1 MALALPACAAS
12 HVTKTAPASIA
23 ARAVRRFRGKTP
35 TVAAIVPAGQG
46 DPSRFERRRSCFS
59 YVSTPRGT
67 MRNLNLDPPPPSSV
81 PGHPHVFPP
90 ALIPILRERLGNSVP
105 CLANVS
111 DAVLTE
117 LLTAVF
123 FASLETHEGVYY
135 PVRVAFAGPLTA
147 DVILP
152 EGEGQDA
159 TPMLLYRW
167 STVRFG
173 HERTFSVPELVRL
186 GVVTRSERMYAKV
199 ELKPHGLA
207 LAGLAREGSNQSGD
221 PYLKILAQNPGFLT
235 VQRGEDRVLEYTH
248 GHIAETAEDVIVAPG
263 RVRRA
268 LETCARNAELG
279 DDALPDYLSTVRAV
293 VREMA
298 AHGRGGILVV
308 SPDAQPRL
316 PVGAAY
322 DTQDDG
328 TMGQLLQFLDGSAS
342 GRKPSGPIAR
352 GPRGGAAAQLRRFL
366 RSAFSNEAE
375 RLVSQLGG
383 FTAMDGATV
392 LDCALGLRGFGV
404 VLPVAREIE
413 VFEALDLEGERL
425 EPFELSTRGTRHR
438 AAVTY
443 ADSSAGSVVFC
454 ASHDGPLSCA
464 LRSEGSERVVIW
476 RAGGTLG

>member
-1 MALALPACAAS
+1 MQAL
-12 HVTKTAPASIA
+12 
-23 ARAVRRFRGKTP
+23 RFC
-35 TVAAIVPAGQG
+35 
-46 DPSRFERRRSCFS
+46 RRSGMNRVFEAAPFLLS
-59 YVSTPRGT
+59 LPFDPAER

-81 PGHPHVFPP
+81 PGHPQVFPP

-111 DAVLTE
+111 DAVLAE

-152 EGEGQDA
+152 EGDAQDA

-167 STVRFG
+167 STVRFVNA
-173 HERTFSVPELVRL
+173 RAFSVPELVRL

-199 ELKPHGLA
+199 ELTPQGLA
-207 LAGLAREGSNQSGD
+207 LAGLAREGTNEAGD
-221 PYLKILAQNPGFLT
+221 PYLKIVAHNPGFLT
-235 VQRGEDRVLEYTH
+235 VERGEERVLEYTH
-248 GHIAETAEDVIVAPG
+248 GRIAAAAEDVILAPG

-268 LETCARNAELG
+268 LEACSRNAALG
-279 DDALPDYLSTVRAV
+279 EDAVPDYLNTVRAV

-308 SPDAQPRL
+308 SPDTQPRL

-328 TMGQLLQFLDGSAS
+328 TMGQLLQFLDGGVS
-342 GRKPSGPIAR
+342 GQRQSGPLAR
-352 GPRGGAAAQLRRFL
+352 GARVGAAAQLRRFL
-366 RSAFSNEAE
+366 RGAFSNEAE
-375 RLVSQLGG
+375 RLVAQLGG

-404 VLPVAREIE
+404 VLPVAREVE
-413 VFEALDLEGERL
+413 VREALDLEAERF
-425 EPFELSTRGTRHR
+425 EPFELSTHGTRHR

-443 ADSSAGSVVFC
+443 ADASAGSVVFV

-464 LRSEGSERVVIW
+464 LRTEGSDYVLLW
-476 RAGGTLG
+476 RAGGTLA

>member
-1 MALALPACAAS
+1 
-12 HVTKTAPASIA
+12 
-23 ARAVRRFRGKTP
+23 
-35 TVAAIVPAGQG
+35 
-46 DPSRFERRRSCFS
+46 
-59 YVSTPRGT
+59 
-67 MRNLNLDPPPPSSV
+67 MRNLNLDPPPPSSA
-81 PGHPHVFPP
+81 PGHQQVFPP
-90 ALIPILRERLGNSVP
+90 ALIPVLRERLGNSVP

-117 LLTAVF
+117 LLTAIF
-123 FASLETHEGVYY
+123 FASLETHEGAYY
-135 PVRVAFAGPLTA
+135 PVRVAFAGPLIA

-152 EGEGQDA
+152 EGDAQDA

-167 STVRFG
+167 STVRFV
-173 HERTFSVPELVRL
+173 HERAFSVPELVRL

-199 ELKPHGLA
+199 ELTSRGLS
-207 LAGLAREGSNQSGD
+207 LAGLAREGSNEGGD
-221 PYLKILAQNPGFLT
+221 PYLKILAQSPGCLT
-235 VQRGEDRVLEYTH
+235 VERGEERVLEYTH
-248 GHIAETAEDVIVAPG
+248 GRIAAAAEDVIVAPG

-268 LETCARNAELG
+268 LEACARNTDLG
-279 DDALPDYLSTVRAV
+279 EDALADYLSTVRAV

-322 DTQDDG
+322 HTQDDG
-328 TMGQLLQFLDGSAS
+328 TMGKLLQFLDGSAT
-342 GRKPSGPIAR
+342 GQKQSGPVAR
-352 GPRGGAAAQLRRFL
+352 GARGGAAAHLRRFL

-375 RLVSQLGG
+375 RLVTQLGG

-392 LDCALGLRGFGV
+392 LDSALGLRGFGV

-413 VFEALDLEGERL
+413 VMEALDLEGEHV

-443 ADSSAGSVVFC
+443 ADASAGSVVFV

-464 LRSEGSERVVIW
+464 LRSEGSDRVVIW
-476 RAGGTLG
+476 RAGGSLG

>member
-1 MALALPACAAS
+1 
-12 HVTKTAPASIA
+12 
-23 ARAVRRFRGKTP
+23 
-35 TVAAIVPAGQG
+35 
-46 DPSRFERRRSCFS
+46 
-59 YVSTPRGT
+59 
-67 MRNLNLDPPPPSSV
+67 MRNLNLDPPPPSSA
-81 PGHPHVFPP
+81 PGHAHVFPP
-90 ALIPILRERLGNSVP
+90 ALIPILRERVGDSVP

-111 DAVLTE
+111 DEVLGE

-123 FASLETHEGVYY
+123 FASLETHEGTYY
-135 PVRVAFAGPLTA
+135 PVRVAFSGPLTA
-147 DVILP
+147 DVLLP
-152 EGEGQDA
+152 EGDAQDA

-167 STVRFG
+167 STVRFV
-173 HERTFSVPELVRL
+173 HERSFSVPELVRL

-199 ELKPHGLA
+199 ELTPRGLA
-207 LAGLAREGSNQSGD
+207 LAGLAREGSNDGGD
-221 PYLKILAQNPGFLT
+221 PYLKILAHNPGFLT
-235 VQRGEDRVLEYTH
+235 VERGDERVLEYTH
-248 GHIAETAEDVIVAPG
+248 GRIAAAAEDVIVAPG

-268 LETCARNAELG
+268 LEACARNAELG
-279 DDALPDYLSTVRAV
+279 DDSLLDYLSTVRSV

-308 SPDAQPRL
+308 SPDSRPPL

-342 GRKPSGPIAR
+342 GQRPSGPVPR
-352 GPRGGAAAQLRRFL
+352 GPRGGAAQLRRFL
-366 RSAFSNEAE
+366 RSAFSNEAD
-375 RLVSQLGG
+375 RIVSQLGG

-404 VLPVAREIE
+404 VLPVAREVE
-413 VFEALDLEGERL
+413 VLEALDLEGERL

-443 ADSSAGSVVFC
+443 AEACAGSVVFV

-464 LRSEGSERVVIW
+464 LRTEGSDRVLIW